1 MKSISIFL
9 FLLIT
14 LASNAQDNKTSGLN
28 ARQFHKYWKV
38 ESESPDYKVTFRGD
52 TAEIL
57 SPKGLTLWRKEKMS
71 GKVTIEYDACV
82 VVEAEG
88 DRLSDLN
95 CFWMASDPQYPDNI
109 WKREKW
115 RNGIFLNCY
124 SLQLYYMG
132 YGGNHNSTTR
142 FRRYDGNEAAVTNA
156 KARPAILKEYTDAD
170 HLLEANKWYHIK
182 ITNENNR
189 VSYYINGVR
198 LVDFR
203 DAEPLTEGWFGFRT
217 TLSRTRIA
225 NFHYECSSQ
234 ETSEIPLHW
243 IGNTPQQNKA
253 VSLGVPFNE
262 GELYPEHTLQLMTDK
277 GEMLPTDTWALAY
290 WPDGS
295 VKWKGIAGVIPKN
308 TEKLLLKKTGKKSK
322 EKASSRTADDRSNKL
337 SLSVVETPQSIRIE
351 TGIISAYI
359 PRQGDFLIEDQIF
372 PISKDDLVIINPHI
386 NHTEI
391 SKGSPPLSYFTVGV
405 DGLCFSFNGHKEY
418 RIFNCREKKTDL
430 LFYFNSLFQELDR
443 QSEGYE
449 TICSH
454 MLDILILQLRRITDS
469 PFELITAQHPSKECA
484 HIKRYLDS
492 NYGENITLDHLS
504 ELSHLNKYYLSH
516 EFTKYYGISPINY
529 LNRKRIEV
537 CKELLENTDY
547 GISDIAHLTGFSSQS
562 YLSQSFRKS
571 CGMTAGTYRKLKKKR
586 KDPI

>member
-322 EKASSRTADDRSNKL
+322 EKASSRTADDRSNKS

-359 PRQGDFLIEDQIF
+359 PRQGDFMID
-372 PISKDDLVIINPHI
+372 
-386 NHTEI
+386 
-391 SKGSPPLSYFTVGV
+391 
-405 DGLCFSFNGHKEY
+405 
-418 RIFNCREKKTDL
+418 
-430 LFYFNSLFQELDR
+430 SLFREGVKVGEKARLVCNT
-443 QSEGYE
+443 QSE
-449 TICSH
+449 
-454 MLDILILQLRRITDS
+454 
-469 PFELITAQHPSKECA
+469 P
-484 HIKRYLDS
+484 
-492 NYGENITLDHLS
+492 
-504 ELSHLNKYYLSH
+504 
-516 EFTKYYGISPINY
+516 
-529 LNRKRIEV
+529 V
-537 CKELLENTDY
+537 LENTSQITFTNYTGRLTSATVERIGKVRTLVKLEGTHRSETGREWLPFVVRLYFYAGSEQIKIVHSFVYDGDQNKDFIRAL
-547 GISDIAHLTGFSSQS
+547 GIRMDAPMREALYNRHVAFSCANGGVWSEPVQPLAGRRKLTLGKEDTLSLQQQQMDGKLTRLLTGRIVIFLITGLHGTIIACLNSLLM
-562 YLSQSFRKS
+562 LSPFANVP
-571 CGMTAGTYRKLKKKR
+571 MTIILG
-586 KDPI
+586 